1 MSAFYFTRLPLTSSL
16 VFSAGRL
23 SAYYRFGNAMFLAFT
38 LYLVKIKTIRQI
50 AQLFVAFSEKLSNLI
65 FVKELTPRPNLDFV

>member
-1 MSAFYFTRLPLTSSL
+1 MLKFSFSDKATKICVIFLMVLMLTKQAL
-16 VFSAGRL
+16 R
-23 SAYYRFGNAMFLAFT
+23 
-38 LYLVKIKTIRQI
+38 KI